1 MSRRNDCGARHGRGY
16 RGAVPEPR
24 GADSRFVRD
33 HSLRVMQYGTT
44 QGKPPV
50 LPLTSPPRPTSI
62 SRSPPAAS
70 HPAPFVSIF
79 KCLLT
84 ISTHNPSHQGDDS
97 THGQAPYLTPAA
109 LHVTPVTLHASIRHP
124 SRHKQQCQATAQ
136 WRPRRIRVSV
146 YCPPLP
152 PPPPRRPPPR
162 PRPPPPLPPP
172 PRPPPHRRMPA
183 EVVPKVSMSL
193 FFSFSLVDIPKI
205 NANTEFSQVQVCV
218 CLRMCVACQYSSGVM
233 MPLEEF
239 P

>member
-24 GADSRFVRD
+24 CADSRFVRD

-70 HPAPFVSIF
+70 HPAPFASIF

-109 LHVTPVTLHASIRHP
+109 LHVTHGDSP
-124 SRHKQQCQATAQ
+124 
-136 WRPRRIRVSV
+136 
-146 YCPPLP
+146 
-152 PPPPRRPPPR
+152 
-162 PRPPPPLPPP
+162 
-172 PRPPPHRRMPA
+172 
-183 EVVPKVSMSL
+183 
-193 FFSFSLVDIPKI
+193 
-205 NANTEFSQVQVCV
+205 
-218 CLRMCVACQYSSGVM
+218 CQYSPPQTPQTAVPSHSSM
-233 MPLEEF
+233 ASKTYTRLRLLPT
-239 P
+239 PSSTTSTASAAPASTSTASAPAAPAAAPAAAPPPNAC